1 MTRIILALAI
11 ISLYACNESKPVET
25 KKEMPIEQ
33 AKYTPEMVVN
43 LINEKSS
50 SDPVNATLTNNLKN
64 INPTFNTVDVNKNIF
79 DFRITK
85 DAAAPG
91 INKGIATSFAKD
103 LDDKA
108 RSVGLPDIGC
118 YEKQ

>member
-1 MTRIILALAI
+1 MQMMNQMAERTIARTLGIGSAFVAI
-11 ISLYACNESKPVET
+11 IVIT
-25 KKEMPIEQ
+25 G
-33 AKYTPEMVVN
+33 TVT
-43 LINEKSS
+43 
-50 SDPVNATLTNNLKN
+50 DPVNVTLTNNLKN

>member
-1 MTRIILALAI
+1 LITVLFENN
-11 ISLYACNESKPVET
+11 LYKNAT
-25 KKEMPIEQ
+25 
-33 AKYTPEMVVN
+33 
-43 LINEKSS
+43 
-50 SDPVNATLTNNLKN
+50 DPVNVTLTNNLKN

-91 INKGIATSFAKD
+91 INKGVATSFAKD